1 MQRLDDTAE
10 PRRDKR
16 ADLPAGLAPRA
27 LSRVQAAAYCG
38 ISPSIFDGLVAE
50 RRMPKPARIGRR
62 LIWCRRQL
70 DRALDELFNEPQQ
83 GVAAALAAPEFV
95 L

>member
-1 MQRLDDTAE
+1 VPM
-10 PRRDKR
+10 
-16 ADLPAGLAPRA
+16 PRA
-27 LSRVQAAAYCG
+27 ADPLPVSLPPRGLSRVAAAAYVG
-38 ISPSIFDGLVAE
+38 ISASLFDGLVAE
-50 RRMPKPARIGRR
+50 QRMPKPARIGRR

-83 GVAAALAAPEFV
+83 GTAAGLAAPEFA